1 MWVDTHCHIFLTVEG
16 SPSPREALDRA
27 AKAGVTR
34 AVVVGID
41 PESSRTAL
49 EIAQDDDRCV
59 ATVGL
64 HPNEAHRFDRGLARV
79 LEELAGHPL
88 AAAVGET
95 GIDLYRKGANP
106 NDQERAF
113 RFQLQLGR
121 LLGKPVVVHVRDAHA
136 EVQRVL
142 FDEAE
147 SRGLPLLVM
156 HCFSGSERDA
166 ETYLSLGAYLSF
178 AGPITF
184 RTANA
189 RPLRKLVE
197 AVPIERCLVETDSP
211 FLSPHPYRGKP
222 NEPARAAV
230 VGKELALLKGVAESE
245 VATVTTASA
254 TRIFW
259 NSLDDTR
266 SGERRTE
273 DSVGMGELPS
283 SGGGQTDP
291 GGPSRIT

>member
-1 MWVDTHCHIFLTVEG
+1 MWVDTHCHIFLSVEG
-16 SPSPREALDRA
+16 GPTPREALDRA
-27 AKAGVTR
+27 TEAGVTR

-49 EIAQDDDRCV
+49 EIAQEDDRCV

-64 HPNEAHRFDRGLARV
+64 HPNEAYRFDRGLARS
-79 LEELAGHPL
+79 LEELADHPL

-95 GIDLYRKGANP
+95 GMDLYRRGAAP
-106 NDQERAF
+106 EDQERAF
-113 RFQLQLGR
+113 RFHLRLGR
-121 LLGKPVVVHVRDAHA
+121 ELGKPVVVHVRDAHA

-147 SRGLPLLVM
+147 IRGLPLLVM
-156 HCFSGSERDA
+156 HCFSGSESDA

-189 RPLRKLVE
+189 QPLRKVVE
-197 AVPIERCLVETDSP
+197 TVPIERCLVETDSP

-222 NEPARAAV
+222 NEPARASL
-230 VGKELALLKGVAESE
+230 VGKELASLKRMPESD
-245 VATVTTASA
+245 AAKITTASA

-259 NSLDDTR
+259 GSLDDPKLE
-266 SGERRTE
+266 GEEGRKNG
-273 DSVGMGELPS
+273 VGSDEF
-283 SGGGQTDP
+283 
-291 GGPSRIT
+291 PSRGIPEPGNS